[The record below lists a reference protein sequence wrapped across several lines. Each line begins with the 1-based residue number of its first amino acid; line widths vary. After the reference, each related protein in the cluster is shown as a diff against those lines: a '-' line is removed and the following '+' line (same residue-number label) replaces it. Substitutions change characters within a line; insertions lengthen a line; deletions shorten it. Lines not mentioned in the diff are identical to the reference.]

1 MYCIRFSYVFHTH
14 FSHCYSGFLRKSAH
28 QPSPLRNQHISVNC
42 CRIHRKTLFKQRK
55 KVRFCRLNKILVKTQ
70 KRSIFCSD
78 TQNKV
83 RVFILNPESFK
94 VCHSKK
100 IGNSLP
106 HACFS
111 VNYSTVLS
119 TVRSQIT

>member
-1 MYCIRFSYVFHTH
+1 MSINVLF
-14 FSHCYSGFLRKSAH
+14 FLEYNI
-28 QPSPLRNQHISVNC
+28 LNGNY
-42 CRIHRKTLFKQRK
+42 
-55 KVRFCRLNKILVKTQ
+55 RFCWVCLGPWSEHGTQ
-70 KRSIFCSD
+70 WYNCNRYEEKNSIDARDHQAKSR
-78 TQNKV
+78 QALERYLHV